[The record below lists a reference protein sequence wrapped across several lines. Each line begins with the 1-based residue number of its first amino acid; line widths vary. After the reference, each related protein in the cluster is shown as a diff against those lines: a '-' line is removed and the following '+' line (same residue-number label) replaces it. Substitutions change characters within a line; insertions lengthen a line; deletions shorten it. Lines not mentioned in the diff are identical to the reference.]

1 MTAPSSYTKKKDG
14 TPTLSQAELDELIVK
29 HGEIWR
35 LEGKAVSCKV
45 KELADGVEKVVD
57 EMRVPWEIVIRKP
70 ERKDYKLFR
79 SNAQRPE
86 RKDMAQEILLRSC
99 LVSPPISSF
108 DKLLDAYPGIPEA
121 PSVSE
126 ALAEATGMASE
137 DSEK

>member
-1 MTAPSSYTKKKDG
+1 MTAPSSYEKKKDG
-14 TPTLSQAELDELIVK
+14 THTLSQAELDELVVK

-35 LEGKAVSCKV
+35 LEGKAVNCKV
-45 KELADGVEKVVD
+45 KASDGSDKIVD

-86 RKDMAQEILLRSC
+86 KRDMAQEILLRSC
-99 LVSPPISSF
+99 LVSPLLKDF
-108 DKLLDAYPGIPEA
+108 DRLLDEYPGIPEA

-126 ALAEATGMASE
+126 ALSEATGMASE
-137 DSEK
+137 ESEK